1 MDVSGWTWIL
11 ALLGRKSIDPLPS
24 RKMSI
29 IKAHARALIRIANE
43 VERARSSA
51 SSEITDESAAV
62 SGDLLRTLTAAENQL
77 MSSIAGATSA
87 RFSVRVIEQDVIKPI
102 LQSTVVVSELAHE
115 VIERAVRAA
124 SPRGHA

>member
-1 MDVSGWTWIL
+1 
-11 ALLGRKSIDPLPS
+11 
-24 RKMSI
+24 MSI

-102 LQSTVVVSELAHE
+102 LQSSVVVSELAHE